1 MKSENAST
9 WSTGATDVSRLLF
22 VSHCPSKN
30 TARLRDAAL
39 RGIGALDIDDLDVRS
54 LAPGEAGPEDVEWCE
69 AILVGTTENFGTM
82 AGLIKDFFERI
93 YYPCLESR
101 QGLPTALYI
110 RAGEDGRGTRTS
122 IGRITTGLKWR
133 YVADPLILRGA
144 WDDGFEDQV
153 AELAMTL
160 AAGLDAGIF

>member
-1 MKSENAST
+1 MSK
-9 WSTGATDVSRLLF
+9 LLF
-22 VSHCPSKN
+22 VSHCPSDN

-39 RGIGALDIDDLDVRS
+39 RGIDSLHIDDLDIRS
-54 LAPGEAGPEDVEWCE
+54 LMPMQAGPEDVAWCDG
-69 AILVGTTENFGTM
+69 ILVGTTENFGTM

-101 QGLPTALYI
+101 QGLPMALYI

-122 IGRITTGLKWR
+122 IGKITTGLRWKN
-133 YVADPLILRGA
+133 VAEPLILRGR
-144 WDDGFEDQV
+144 WDDRFEEQV

-160 AAGLDAGIF
+160 AAGIDAGIY